1 MTLCRGE
8 GAAEVVGEGS
18 FPGNQKVDRRGKPQ
32 TGQQGVETPDGR
44 NQPLAGDAAAL
55 ERATDAARSEMLW
68 PKTGAGKLVGW
79 LRRHG
84 AGTGN
89 GDRG

>member
-8 GAAEVVGEGS
+8 RLTPGSRSAGTAEGAAELVGEEGEGS
-18 FPGNQKVDRRGKPQ
+18 FPGNQKVDRRGQPQ

-55 ERATDAARSEMLW
+55 ERATDAARVPL
-68 PKTGAGKLVGW
+68 
-79 LRRHG
+79 
-84 AGTGN
+84 
-89 GDRG
+89 